1 MTWSRRSFLK
11 RTPALGAATS
21 SFGVAFSAAK
31 APTGKPALLGG
42 AKIRSEPFPS
52 WPVSGEPEAQ
62 ALIETLRSGKWYRGN
77 GRETKKF
84 EEAFRSLTGARH
96 CLATANGTSAL
107 YVCANALG
115 IEPGDEVIVPPYTF
129 I

>member
-21 SFGVAFSAAK
+21 SLGVALSAAK
-31 APTGKPALLGG
+31 ASTGIAKPALLGG
-42 AKIRSEPFPS
+42 PKVRSEAFPS

-77 GRETKKF
+77 GRQTKKF

-115 IEPGDEVIVPPYTF
+115 IEA
-129 I
+129 